1 MIHECCPSGGRC
13 ATEGAVNAEVA
24 GSFNQ
29 WTPAAMRSPG
39 AGWWTLVLPITSGS
53 HSLNVRADGGSWMV
67 APGLESV
74 SDEFNGTVG
83 VLLIP

>member
-1 MIHECCPSGGRC
+1 
-13 ATEGAVNAEVA
+13 
-24 GSFNQ
+24 
-29 WTPAAMRSPG
+29 MRSPG